1 MGRTGV
7 GKSSIINS
15 VVGAAVAETGKY
27 RPTTAKIERYDAEYR
42 ESTMVLIDT
51 PGFGDAGWDRSNDER
66 YLALIEQEAGEIDLV
81 LFVTK
86 LDDTRVER
94 SEYDTLGALTKKF
107 GHGVWD
113 RAVVVLT
120 RADKFT
126 RRDYPEELAQRSAAL
141 REAMEKVVGD
151 RAHHIPFVP
160 VTNTRERTP
169 DRSRWMA
176 KLWLAMLERV
186 SAPGFDAFVLSTI
199 SRVTSEDAS
208 EEGDPDPPRQST
220 PAPPR
225 SRRGKGV
232 AVAPAPTPAPP
243 TTPAPAPRRATT
255 PTPAPRR
262 ATTPAPAPR
271 RATTPTPA
279 PRRATTPVVATPAAV
294 VRPAGRRPTSTPTTT
309 TQSYVS
315 DGVPVQHTTINV
327 GAGTANITVNTQQIN
342 TTESVIATRASTG
355 LLDKLKAAGS
365 WLVSGIVAAAVKFL
379 GQ

>member
-1 MGRTGV
+1 MSPKPPKQRSTRILVVGRTGV

-15 VVGAAVAETGKY
+15 VVGAPVAETGKY

-94 SEYDTLGALTKKF
+94 SEYDTLGALTNKF
-107 GHGVWD
+107 GHELWD

-120 RADKFT
+120 RADRFT
-126 RRDYPEELAQRSAAL
+126 RREYPDELAQRSAAL
-141 REAMEKVVGD
+141 REAMETVVGD
-151 RAHHIPFVP
+151 RAHRIPFVP
-160 VTNTRERTP
+160 VTNTRERNP

-176 KLWLAMLERV
+176 RLWLAMLERV

-199 SRVTSEDAS
+199 SRVTSETAS
-208 EEGDPDPPRQST
+208 EEGDPDPPRQVT
-220 PAPPR
+220 PTPPKPRR
-225 SRRGKGV
+225 SKGT
-232 AVAPAPTPAPP
+232 AVTPAPTPAP
-243 TTPAPAPRRATT
+243 APAPTRRRATT
-255 PTPAPRR
+255 PSA
-262 ATTPAPAPR
+262 
-271 RATTPTPA
+271 
-279 PRRATTPVVATPAAV
+279 ATPAAV
-294 VRPAGRRPTSTPTTT
+294 VRPVDRHPTSTPPTTT
-309 TQSYVS
+309 HSYVS

-327 GAGTANITVNTQQIN
+327 GSGVANITVTTQQSDR
-342 TTESVIATRASTG
+342 TEAVIATRASTG
-355 LLDKLKAAGS
+355 LLEKLKAAGS
-365 WLVSGIVAAAVKFL
+365 WIVSGIVAGVFKIL

>member
-1 MGRTGV
+1 MSKKPSKQRSTRILVVGRTGV

-15 VVGAAVAETGKY
+15 VVGASVAQTGKY

-94 SEYDTLGALTKKF
+94 SEYDTLRALTTKF
-107 GHGVWD
+107 GHGLWD

-126 RRDYPEELAQRSAAL
+126 RLDYPDELAQRSAAL
-141 REAMEKVVGD
+141 REAMETVVGD
-151 RAHHIPFVP
+151 RAHRIPFVP

-169 DRSRWMA
+169 DRRLWMA
-176 KLWLAMLERV
+176 RLWLAMLERV

-199 SRVTSEDAS
+199 LRVTSEDAS
-208 EEGDPDPPRQST
+208 EEDDPDPPRQST
-220 PAPPR
+220 PTPPQP
-225 SRRGKGV
+225 RRRKGA
-232 AVAPAPTPAPP
+232 AVAPAPA
-243 TTPAPAPRRATT
+243 PAPAPRRATT
-255 PTPAPRR
+255 PT
-262 ATTPAPAPR
+262 
-271 RATTPTPA
+271 
-279 PRRATTPVVATPAAV
+279 VATPASV
-294 VRPAGRRPTSTPTTT
+294 DRPAGRRPTSTPPTTT
-309 TQSYVS
+309 HSYVS
-315 DGVPVQHTTINV
+315 DGVPVQQTTINV
-327 GAGTANITVNTQQIN
+327 GAGIANITVNSQQIN
-342 TTESVIATRASTG
+342 NTEAVMAMRASTG
-355 LLDKLKAAGS
+355 LLDRLKAAGS
-365 WLVSGIVAAAVKFL
+365 WIVSGIVAGVFKIL

>member
-1 MGRTGV
+1 MSHKPPKQRSTRILVVGRTGV

-94 SEYDTLGALTKKF
+94 SEYDTLGALTRKF

-151 RAHHIPFVP
+151 RAHRIPFVP

-199 SRVTSEDAS
+199 SRVTTEDAS
-208 EEGDPDPPRQST
+208 DEGDPDPPRQPT
-220 PAPPR
+220 KP
-225 SRRGKGV
+225 RRGKGA
-232 AVAPAPTPAPP
+232 AVAPAPTPAP
-243 TTPAPAPRRATT
+243 ATT

-262 ATTPAPAPR
+262 ATTPD
-271 RATTPTPA
+271 
-279 PRRATTPVVATPAAV
+279 VATPAAV
-294 VRPAGRRPTSTPTTT
+294 VRPAGRRPTSTPPTN

>member
-15 VVGAAVAETGKY
+15 VVGTTVAETGKY
-27 RPTTAKIERYDAEYR
+27 RPTTAKIERYDAKYR

-94 SEYDTLGALTKKF
+94 SEYDTLGALTKQF
-107 GHGVWD
+107 GHELWD

-141 REAMEKVVGD
+141 REEMVKVIGD
-151 RAHHIPFVP
+151 RAHRIPFVP
-160 VTNTRERTP
+160 VTNTRERNP

-176 KLWLAMLERV
+176 RLWLAMLERV

-199 SRVTSEDAS
+199 SRVTSETDS
-208 EEGDPDPPRQST
+208 EEGDPDPPRQAT
-220 PAPPR
+220 PTPPAP
-225 SRRGKGV
+225 RRRKGT
-232 AVAPAPTPAPP
+232 AVSPAPTPAPAP
-243 TTPAPAPRRATT
+243 TPRRATT
-255 PTPAPRR
+255 PGA
-262 ATTPAPAPR
+262 
-271 RATTPTPA
+271 
-279 PRRATTPVVATPAAV
+279 ATPAAV
-294 VRPAGRRPTSTPTTT
+294 VRPVDRRPTSTPRTTT
-309 TQSYVS
+309 HSYVS
-315 DGVPVQHTTINV
+315 DGVPVHQTTINV
-327 GAGTANITVNTQQIN
+327 GSGVANITVTTQQSAK
-342 TTESVIATRASTG
+342 TEAVIATRASTG

-365 WLVSGIVAAAVKFL
+365 WIVSGIVAGVIKIL